1 MMNFSVVTTGMPVCY
16 IELSDGEW
24 LSSINLY
31 TRGLE
36 SHIVPT
42 TYPSSSCVVAGV
54 AVTIVMNDAAKIFCA
69 LFHDKDDGRAFGK
82 LISTEILYA
91 FIDEYQADLST
102 AGLNLK
108 DFHGFHKKVV
118 DVTRN
123 AARPVIAQCTSI
135 PPLILVAHASD
146 PNRLGYRT

>member
-1 MMNFSVVTTGMPVCY
+1 M
-16 IELSDGEW
+16 
-24 LSSINLY
+24 
-31 TRGLE
+31 
-36 SHIVPT
+36 HA
-42 TYPSSSCVVAGV
+42 SSSLVAAGV